1 MIVMGIM
8 TLKITV
14 RPTLTI
20 MIIMKIMTIREV
32 MTKIMIIKIIL
43 DGLDDADVATYW

>member
-1 MIVMGIM
+1 MIMMGIM

-14 RPTLTI
+14 RPTL
-20 MIIMKIMTIREV
+20 IIMKIMTIREV